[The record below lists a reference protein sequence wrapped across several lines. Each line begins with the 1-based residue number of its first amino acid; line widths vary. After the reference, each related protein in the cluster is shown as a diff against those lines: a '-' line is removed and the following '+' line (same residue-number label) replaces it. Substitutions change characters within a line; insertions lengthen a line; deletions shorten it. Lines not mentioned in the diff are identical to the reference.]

1 MKNLKQILLVSV
13 MIIVAT
19 IFFNTKAKAWPLP
32 QLYLTFIWDT
42 PTSGWLWCSGDG
54 TCAEVIGSTIYFGDG
69 LSGNWHGYQPVE
81 EGEISY
87 YIDDVVQE

>member
-54 TCAEVIGSTIYFGDG
+54 